1 MFSLCVLEELV
12 IISTYCTCLQWSV
25 NLNFAEIVT
34 SSQRS
39 STSHKYTSSHKLSTC
54 CQVQLSSYRVYQ
66 YLMILRHSSG
76 FCSITDP
83 TCQLFTNDTKSTVPC
98 ATARPNSCMY
108 KWRYKHSLTSL
119 KCYEYASKTKQ
130 LQDTFIVWHAVT
142 NVSLTMMML
151 PLAYFRP
158 FSVCGLFTTF

>member
-1 MFSLCVLEELV
+1 MFSLSALEELV

-39 STSHKYTSSHKLSTC
+39 STSHKYTSSHRLSTC

-76 FCSITDP
+76 FRPRVCAVLTDP

-98 ATARPNSCMY
+98 ATARQNSCMY
-108 KWRYKHSLTSL
+108 TWRYKHSLTSL
-119 KCYEYASKTKQ
+119 ECYNMYQRLNSYKT
-130 LQDTFIVWHAVT
+130 
-142 NVSLTMMML
+142 
-151 PLAYFRP
+151 PL
-158 FSVCGLFTTF
+158 